1 MEKEEELFDF
11 GSDYNVDLESEILFA
26 LCGGAERLDEL
37 FKKESSNEI
46 SKLNFIYVCNEILKI
61 DELENILGFLRESAN
76 LNLSTPSADLIEIL
90 RKFLSQ
96 KRQEILGNY
105 HDDLVKGLIDLQTPV
120 KKGAKPVKVNYTS
133 GGEEPNK

>member
-46 SKLNFIYVCNEILKI
+46 SK
-61 DELENILGFLRESAN
+61 